1 MDGPL
6 LIYVYCVLQNSIELF
21 LLNLFFCLRKVHL
34 LTYIDFKAV
43 VQIHYKTSLSTHMS
57 LGCLDKKGLVTAILE
72 MIFDCKLHRSL
83 SNNFLAIF
91 QFPLSLWTFLSI
103 FYLTGYRRLIVI
115 YHGWSKSYFWALL
128 NPIQRGK

>member
-57 LGCLDKKGLVTAILE
+57 LGCLDKKGLVTVIFK
-72 MIFDCKLHRSL
+72 MIFDCKLDRSL
-83 SNNFLAIF
+83 SNDFF
-91 QFPLSLWTFLSI
+91 SHLSI
-103 FYLTGYRRLIVI
+103 SIIIMDFSFHFLIFYSFILLASIRFYSIV
-115 YHGWSKSYFWALL
+115 YL
-128 NPIQRGK
+128 